1 MMSTGA
7 VLEFCIRKQVLDL
20 CQQINKKIS
29 IISAI
34 QIINKI
40 QFVVIFDMGTTL
52 DSKERL
58 LYREVYC

>member
-34 QIINKI
+34 QIIKI

-52 DSKERL
+52 D
-58 LYREVYC
+58 